1 MTAFQFQLLTMAAQL
16 FAATLIISGILF
28 LLGLVFEKPLTDL
41 WERTTEYYEKKKKEK
56 NKRRYVEIQ
65 LQKEADRKKVQRIR
79 DNFNRELENTGTIC
93 VPYYAVS

>member
-1 MTAFQFQLLTMAAQL
+1 MAAQL
-16 FAATLIISGILF
+16 LAATLIIAGVLF
-28 LLGLVFEKPLTDL
+28 LLGLVFEKPLTAF
-41 WERTTEYYEKKKKEK
+41 WERATEYYANKQKEK

>member
-1 MTAFQFQLLTMAAQL
+1 MTLQFQLLTMAAQVL
-16 FAATLIISGILF
+16 AATLIIAGVLF
-28 LLGLVFEKPLTDL
+28 LLGLIFEKPLTLL
-41 WERTTEYYEKKKKEK
+41 WERATEYYEKKKKEK

-79 DNFNRELENTGTIC
+79 DNFNKELENTGTIC